1 MDETLIADD
10 VDVVEA
16 QRARLAEI
24 YTGVVKQRDKWV
36 AHRAQSG
43 VEHRWRVA
51 QRLYEGKDPDGDDT
65 SLAAV
70 LKNGPTVPASGA
82 QRSRVTINVV
92 APKVEASTARMCEIL
107 LPVDDKNWGFKPRP
121 NHDLARDAQR
131 EGTLIDPATGAE
143 VGKLSEIAQGVRKA
157 NQDSAEALENK
168 VDDALT
174 ECNFNGAER
183 RMIEDACR
191 LGTGILK
198 GPRPF
203 NRCDCRYEHKPTP
216 DGGMAF
222 VESSEERTEPGSERI
237 DPWNVFPDP
246 ACGNDHQRGAGI
258 WEMRDITRR
267 ELRALIG
274 VPGFDAEAIAEIL
287 IEDPKRV
294 SAAEGRVTRTN
305 SEDGSYQQWEYTG
318 EVEARDFDFL
328 REHAGSPVEKALA
341 VEECVLLVVN
351 DRIIGA
357 LPRLTRDLPYDFFT
371 WWPRDDSPF
380 GDGLPHRLENAQ
392 RVVTAA
398 WRQLMDNAG
407 LAAGSQLV
415 INRHLVEPLN
425 GKWEITPRKIWVAK
439 DDGVADVSKAFTSVD
454 FPAHIQ
460 ELMAIVTAAMEMA
473 DRESNTPLLMQGD
486 QGAAPDN
493 VGGTL
498 MLFNQANSPLRHR
511 VKLFDDAVTEPHL
524 QRYYR
529 WFMDNGDEEG
539 VKGDFEIDAR
549 GSTVLVERD
558 AQNLAMMNIAKLAES
573 PVYGPIMAP
582 KALSG
587 LRAILRSFR
596 VNPDDWAPT
605 EEEDAQNKKDAA
617 KNGPPPPPPEIQAK
631 QIEAQ
636 DRQAER
642 EFKAREN
649 EADREAKR
657 EDRAYNVERENA
669 EADIAMEQERTKR
682 DVAFG
687 KMANDRDISL
697 RELQV
702 ETGIETMHDA
712 TARDLFNA
720 EAALKQQTGQGI

>member
-1 MDETLIADD
+1 MDEAFNLDD
-10 VDVVEA
+10 VEIAEA
-16 QRARLAEI
+16 QQTRLTEI
-24 YTGVVKQRDKWV
+24 YDGVVKQRDKWI

-43 VEHRWRVA
+43 VETRWRIA
-51 QRLYEGKDPDGDDT
+51 QRLYEGKDPDGDDS
-65 SLAAV
+65 SLASV
-70 LKNGPTVPASGA
+70 LKNGPAVPASTA
-82 QRSRVTINVV
+82 QRSRVTINIV
-92 APKVEASTARMCEIL
+92 APKVEASTARLCEIL

-121 NHDLARDAQR
+121 DHELARDAQR
-131 EGTLIDPATGAE
+131 EGTLVDPNTGQE
-143 VGKLSEIAQGVRKA
+143 LGQLSEIAKSVRKA
-157 NQDSAEALENK
+157 NQDRAEALENK

-203 NRCDCRYEHKPTP
+203 NRCDCRYEQIDAP
-216 DGGMAF
+216 DG
-222 VESSEERTEPGSERI
+222 SSVFAEVQEERTEPGSERV

-274 VPGFDAEAIAEIL
+274 VPGFDAKAIAEVL
-287 IEDPKRV
+287 VEDPKRV
-294 SAAEGRVTRTN
+294 ERAEGRVVRVT
-305 SEDGSYQQWEYTG
+305 SKDGSYQQWEYTG
-318 EVEARDFDFL
+318 EIEARDFDFL
-328 REHAGSPVEKALA
+328 RERAGSPVEQALA
-341 VEECVLLVVN
+341 VEDCVLLVVN

-357 LPRLTRDLPYDFFT
+357 LPKLTRDLPYDFFC

-380 GDGLPHRLENAQ
+380 GDGLPHRLENSQ

-398 WRQLMDNAG
+398 WRQLMDNSG

-415 INRHLVEPLN
+415 INRQLIEPLD
-425 GKWEITPRKIWVAK
+425 GKWQITPRKIWITK
-439 DDGVADVSKAFTSVD
+439 GDDVVDVTKAFTSVD

-498 MLFNQANSPLRHR
+498 LLFNQANSPLRHR

-539 VKGDFEIDAR
+539 VKGDFEVDAR

-582 KALSG
+582 KAVSG

-605 EEEDAQNKKDAA
+605 EEEAAQQQKEAA
-617 KNGPPPPPPEIQAK
+617 QNGPPPPPPEIQAK
-631 QIEAQ
+631 QIEAA

-649 EADREAKR
+649 EANRAAKR
-657 EDRAYNVERENA
+657 EDLAYNTERENA

-697 RELQV
+697 AELQA

-712 TARDLFNA
+712 TKRDLFNA
-720 EAALKQQTGQGI
+720 EAALKQQAGSGI